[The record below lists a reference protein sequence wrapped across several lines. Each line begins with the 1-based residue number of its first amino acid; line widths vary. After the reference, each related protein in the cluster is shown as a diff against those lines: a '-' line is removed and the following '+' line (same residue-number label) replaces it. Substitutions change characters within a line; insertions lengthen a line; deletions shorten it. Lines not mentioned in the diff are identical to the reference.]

1 MIDFGY
7 DISDFKAIHEEY
19 GTMEDFEELISE
31 ANRLNI
37 KIILDFVPNHSSDQ
51 CEWFI
56 KSAAREEGYE
66 DFYVWADGHINED
79 GEMEPPN
86 NWVNTRQF
94 YKYIWVILFLTWQFF
109 SNQTSDARDYV
120 FNIQKWLT
128 YMPRNHVAN
137 WVMSNHDNPRIA
149 SRLGVD
155 SVDAMNMLL
164 MTLPGV
170 AVTYNV
176 SIYGKLVR
184 KWF

>member
-1 MIDFGY
+1 MMTEAYADLKFLMDYYENADGSKGPHFPFNFFLLT
-7 DISDFKAIHEEY
+7 DIS
-19 GTMEDFEELISE
+19 
-31 ANRLNI
+31 
-37 KIILDFVPNHSSDQ
+37 
-51 CEWFI
+51 
-56 KSAAREEGYE
+56 
-66 DFYVWADGHINED
+66 
-79 GEMEPPN
+79 
-86 NWVNTRQF
+86 
-94 YKYIWVILFLTWQFF
+94 
-109 SNQTSDARDYV
+109 QTSDARDYV

-176 SIYGKLVR
+176 SIYGKLVMR
-184 KWF
+184 SF